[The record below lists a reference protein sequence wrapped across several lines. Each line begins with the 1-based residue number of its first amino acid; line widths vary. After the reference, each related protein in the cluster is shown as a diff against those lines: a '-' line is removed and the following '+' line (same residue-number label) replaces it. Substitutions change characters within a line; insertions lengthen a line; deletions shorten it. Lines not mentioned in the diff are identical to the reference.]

1 MAKALQ
7 LPAEAVELIGQ
18 VRSLQEHAR
27 EVSAELQADLAGIR
41 KAAADE
47 RAAVLKEAAD
57 ASAELDRQR
66 DELERE
72 RAALAEQSRREADRL
87 QAERQAVRESTAA
100 GLASVERQRVAA
112 AAELAREREAL
123 EALLHD
129 RVRGFD
135 FIAGAWAD
143 YELARAERL
152 ADALEDKKHPAVSAA
167 AEVRAKGQELA
178 QLRRELKRAQW
189 VLALYEFHFPWLAE
203 LRDIE
208 VELAYVEAEPELDH
222 VDDASDGPGPADPAQ
237 RFLSKDE
244 YAALTESERNQR
256 ALDRYLV
263 SRKTPW
269 QVGRDY
275 ERYVGYLR
283 EQAGAKVT
291 YQGIFAGLDDL
302 GRDLICETTAGIEVV
317 QCKRWSTRKT
327 IHEKHVFQLFGT
339 VVAMRIEH
347 PDATVNGTFT
357 TTTTLSERARQ
368 FARHLGIRI
377 EEGVPLA
384 DYPRIKCNMSRGGQR
399 IYHLPF
405 DQQYDTTII
414 EPDKGEH
421 WATTVADA
429 ERLGFRRAWRWKGA
443 AAGTPS

>member
-135 FIAGAWAD
+135 FIADAWAD

-189 VLALYEFHFPWLAE
+189 VLALYESTSRGWPSCATPK
-203 LRDIE
+203 RS
-208 VELAYVEAEPELDH
+208 AYVA
-222 VDDASDGPGPADPAQ
+222 ASPTPVTTQPTATDRPTRRGAGSPRRSTRRCTG
-237 RFLSKDE
+237 
-244 YAALTESERNQR
+244 ERNQR
-256 ALDRYLV
+256 ALDRYLARA
-263 SRKTPW
+263 SRRGSRPRLRALHRLPARAGRRNGHLPGHLRGPGRPRPRPRSPRRDGWYRGHAVQALGAAQDHPREARLPALRHRRRRPHRTP
-269 QVGRDY
+269 R
-275 ERYVGYLR
+275 R
-283 EQAGAKVT
+283 
-291 YQGIFAGLDDL
+291 
-302 GRDLICETTAGIEVV
+302 
-317 QCKRWSTRKT
+317 
-327 IHEKHVFQLFGT
+327 
-339 VVAMRIEH
+339 
-347 PDATVNGTFT
+347 TVNGTFT
-357 TTTTLSERARQ
+357 TTTRLSERARQ
-368 FARHLGIRI
+368 FATTRHPRRGARPARRLPAHQVQHRARRGSASTTCPSTSSTTDHHRARQRRALGRH
-377 EEGVPLA
+377 
-384 DYPRIKCNMSRGGQR
+384 RRRRRS
-399 IYHLPF
+399 
-405 DQQYDTTII
+405 
-414 EPDKGEH
+414 
-421 WATTVADA
+421 
-429 ERLGFRRAWRWKGA
+429 RLGFRRAWRWKGA